1 MFPGRRTFSTGSDS
15 RKRNGMG
22 VRSDMSSIN
31 ALSQRLIRKGC
42 FKSRLIYSPC
52 YLGMKLSF

>member
-42 FKSRLIYSPC
+42 FKSRLIYSSC
-52 YLGMKLSF
+52 YL